1 MRSRRNW
8 HLIPGGGTSGARREI
23 RKGEGRSRAG
33 SAALEMGLH
42 FTPGSLYSMVQL
54 TLAPWVS
61 SAVKGKVLGGRSG
74 SMMLMTWGCGF
85 LWQNCMLRGSGMG
98 ALSLMSD
105 RTKSRVPVPV
115 AAGEPRR
122 KQKVCH
128 MSQLRGNITFQLT
141 VTLRQVP
148 YYPCSPCPTTSSL
161 SDKFIAYF
169 VYND

>member
-8 HLIPGGGTSGARREI
+8 HPISRGGASGARREI
-23 RKGEGRSRAG
+23 RKGEGRSEAG
-33 SAALEMGLH
+33 SAALEMGLD

-61 SAVKGKVLGGRSG
+61 SAVKGNVLGGRSG

-105 RTKSRVPVPV
+105 RTKRRVPVPV

-122 KQKVCH
+122 KQKGCH
-128 MSQLRGNITFQLT
+128 SSGVTFQLT
-141 VTLRQVP
+141 VTLQQVP
-148 YYPCSPCPTTSSL
+148 YYPHSLCPTMSPL
-161 SDKFIAYF
+161 SDKLIAYF
-169 VYND
+169 VYSD